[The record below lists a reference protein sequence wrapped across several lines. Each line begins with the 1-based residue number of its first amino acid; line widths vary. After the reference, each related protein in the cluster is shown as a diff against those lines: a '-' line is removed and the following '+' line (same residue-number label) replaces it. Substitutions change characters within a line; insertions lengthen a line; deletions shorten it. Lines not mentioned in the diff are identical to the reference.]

1 MIVRKVLIRTTVAMT
16 PEGKSKLTG
25 RSYFVFCVSFSP
37 LFKKGGVIVSCPFF
51 IRPRQCQKVG
61 PANISCVLTPSLSMP
76 IVFHLEG
83 FELDFVEFDTIRK
96 VGLVSGLHPKLLEDG
111 LAPGHLL

>member
-1 MIVRKVLIRTTVAMT
+1 MIVRNLLRTTVAMT
-16 PEGKSKLTG
+16 PEGKSKLPVD
-25 RSYFVFCVSFSP
+25 RILYFVYRFP
-37 LFKKGGVIVSCPFF
+37 LFSKTEVSLFHAPFSFARGSAKRWGG
-51 IRPRQCQKVG
+51 QHLL
-61 PANISCVLTPSLSMP
+61 CVDPLSMP